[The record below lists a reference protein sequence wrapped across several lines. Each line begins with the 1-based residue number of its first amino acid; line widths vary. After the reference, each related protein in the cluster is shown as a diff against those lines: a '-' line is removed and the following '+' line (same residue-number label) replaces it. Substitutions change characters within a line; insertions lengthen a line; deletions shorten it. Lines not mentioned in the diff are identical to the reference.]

1 MYGFVYELLCGYQV
15 ERVLERERDEIVISD
30 WKISGFGV
38 EKGER

>member
-15 ERVLERERDEIVISD
+15 ERVLERDEIVVSD